1 MITAIILTKNEE
13 QNIVDCLEALS
24 FCSERIVI
32 DDNSTDR
39 TRELARMNGATVVKH
54 ALDLDFSGQRN
65 FALSLARE
73 GWIIFIDADER
84 VSPELAE
91 EIKDAVGS
99 GSDYVGFFIQRIDK
113 MFGKTLRFGD
123 VHNLKLLRLARKGVG
138 RWEGKVHER
147 WYVNGKTGILEN
159 SLNHEPHKNIKEFL
173 KEINFYTTLRAKE
186 LYEKKS
192 NASFFS
198 IIFYPKGK
206 FFCTFFIKRGFLDG
220 TPGFVLSLMM
230 SFHSF
235 LVRGKLYLLNK
246 SK

>member
-13 QNIVDCLEALS
+13 QNIVDCLEALA

-39 TRELARMNGATVVKH
+39 TRELARLNGATVVKH

-65 FALSLARE
+65 FSLSLARE
-73 GWIIFIDADER
+73 GWVLFVDADER
-84 VSPELAE
+84 VTPELAE
-91 EIKDAVGS
+91 EIKEAVS
-99 GSDYVGFFIQRIDK
+99 LNSDYVGFFIHRVDK
-113 MFGKTLRFGD
+113 MFGKELRYGD
-123 VHNLKLLRLARKGVG
+123 VHNLKILRLAKKESG

-147 WYVNGKTGILEN
+147 WYVNGRTGTLEN
-159 SLNHEPHKNIKEFL
+159 PINHEPHKNIKEFL

-198 IIFYPKGK
+198 IILYPKGK
-206 FFCTFFIKRGFLDG
+206 FFYTFFIKRGFLDG
-220 TPGFVLSLMM
+220 TAGLVLSLMM
-230 SFHSF
+230 TFHSF
-235 LVRGKLYLLNK
+235 LVRGKLYLLSK